1 MATVIKTIPVQD
13 SPEVVWDALRDI
25 GAVHTRLAP
34 GFVTATELV
43 PGGRRLTFANGQ
55 TIVETIITV
64 DDQHHRLV
72 WSTQGNVTTHYN
84 ASAEVTMDEDGGS
97 IVTWTAD
104 FLPDS
109 AAAAV
114 DGLMTGVAEA
124 VVRTFDLVEES

>member
-1 MATVIKTIPVQD
+1 MATVIKTIPVQA
-13 SPEVVWDALRDI
+13 SPEAVWNALRDI
-25 GAVHTRLAP
+25 GAVHTRVAP
-34 GFVTATELV
+34 GLVTATELV
-43 PGGRRLTFANGQ
+43 PGGRRLTFADGQ

-64 DDQHHRLV
+64 DDPHHRLV

-109 AAAAV
+109 AAVAV
-114 DGLMTGVAEA
+114 DGLMTAVAEA
-124 VVRTFDLVEES
+124 MVRTFDQADD